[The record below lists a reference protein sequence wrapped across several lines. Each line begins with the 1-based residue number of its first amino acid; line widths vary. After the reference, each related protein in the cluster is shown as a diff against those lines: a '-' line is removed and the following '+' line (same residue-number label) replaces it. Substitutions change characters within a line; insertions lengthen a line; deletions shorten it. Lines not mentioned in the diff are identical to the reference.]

1 MKAPCKD
8 CPDRVLGCHSKCE
21 KYIAFSEE
29 NKLIYKDRVKNGVF
43 INHTR
48 EKITAQYKKKK
59 YSQ

>member
-29 NKLIYKDRVKNGVF
+29 NKLIYENRVKNGMF

-48 EKITAQYKKKK
+48 ERAITRYKKKK